1 MILSRSS
8 SSAELLAR
16 LASGG
21 LAGSSSGLG
30 AATGHGFHDASA
42 WMASWQTMAASN
54 LQQLRCKVFTSNV
67 MDDTRSQR
75 IAERRAYMLAKKEW
89 RKEVN
94 HRLLQWRA
102 ELKAAEL
109 EARAAAAKIRADTEA
124 HGGGEHPALA
134 AQQHLLKMQ
143 EELRKAQLDH
153 DVVRVF
159 SGWRCFGTARLAE
172 REFTNTGIDL
182 LDWDVLCQLS
192 SEYVEASLRD
202 DASFCCAWLPAG
214 GIATGEGAPVTGARG
229 TAGSSTGCK
238 VRYAATCAPLYRH
251 TQLHSPSK
259 ALSLCGLLQNCH
271 RQLGM
276 TAHLVFMGDEPLLS
290 VHHLTCVKCSLRCV

>member
-1 MILSRSS
+1 MPCRKTRRCANSHEHAHFCKIAFLFLGVGATVAEQVLSTAFKPFPAMILSRSS

-30 AATGHGFHDASA
+30 AATGHGLHDASA

-54 LQQLRCKVFTSNV
+54 MQQLRCKVFTSNV

-109 EARAAAAKIRADTEA
+109 EARAAAAKIRADTET

-159 SGWRCFGTARLAE
+159 SGWLCFGTARLAE
-172 REFTNTGIDL
+172 REFTR
-182 LDWDVLCQLS
+182 CRMQK
-192 SEYVEASLRD
+192 
-202 DASFCCAWLPAG
+202 LP
-214 GIATGEGAPVTGARG
+214 
-229 TAGSSTGCK
+229 C
-238 VRYAATCAPLYRH
+238 
-251 TQLHSPSK
+251 
-259 ALSLCGLLQNCH
+259 
-271 RQLGM
+271 
-276 TAHLVFMGDEPLLS
+276 
-290 VHHLTCVKCSLRCV
+290 